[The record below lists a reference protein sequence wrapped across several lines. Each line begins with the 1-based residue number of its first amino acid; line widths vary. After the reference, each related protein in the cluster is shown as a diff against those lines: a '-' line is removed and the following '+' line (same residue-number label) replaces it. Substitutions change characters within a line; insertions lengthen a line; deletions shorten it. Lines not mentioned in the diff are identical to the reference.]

1 MNIMN
6 EEKQNLEIEKIA
18 NLMVHDDISSDEQDP
33 VKLEKYKNQIK
44 SDCDVNDEE
53 AMKIE
58 GSVVL
63 VTGANRGI
71 GLAVASTLAADGFH
85 VVIGT
90 RSGDAIAGFDCVQL
104 DVSSSQSVE
113 DAFTLIESSWGV
125 PEVIVCNAGKTKDAL
140 VMRMPDE
147 DFSDVV
153 DTNLTGAFRVARRAT
168 KGLLKLKRGRL
179 IFIGS
184 VVALLGSAGQVNY
197 AASKAGLVGMAR
209 SFARELG
216 SRGITSNVIAPGF
229 VETDMTADLD
239 QKRREEIAESIPL
252 ARFSNVQEIANVVS
266 FIASDKAAYITGA
279 VIPVDGGL
287 GMGH

>member
-1 MNIMN
+1 MSS
-6 EEKQNLEIEKIA
+6 KPIA
-18 NLMVHDDISSDEQDP
+18 
-33 VKLEKYKNQIK
+33 
-44 SDCDVNDEE
+44 
-53 AMKIE
+53 
-58 GSVVL
+58 L

-85 VVIGT
+85 VVIGS

-113 DAFTLIESSWGV
+113 DAFTFIESSWGV

-147 DFSDVV
+147 DFADVV

-209 SFARELG
+209 SSARELG
-216 SRGITSNVIAPGF
+216 SRGITANVIAPGF

-239 QKRREEIAESIPL
+239 QKRRDEIAESIPL
-252 ARFSNVQEIANVVS
+252 ARFSNVQEIANVIS